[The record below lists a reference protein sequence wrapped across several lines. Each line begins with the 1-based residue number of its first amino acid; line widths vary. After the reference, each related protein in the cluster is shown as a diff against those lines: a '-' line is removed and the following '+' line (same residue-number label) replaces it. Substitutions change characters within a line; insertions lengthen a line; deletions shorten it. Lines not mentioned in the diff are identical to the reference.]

1 MKTSNVSSAPA
12 APSASPAKAPT
23 ATGETGTTDFMSL
36 FTQVME
42 GNAPG
47 TMPTGLPTP
56 ALPFEASTGQDDAS
70 GDLDES
76 EVAMMLAALTGS
88 PVMPAI
94 PATPAPRNLVDSDL
108 LQAGSRTSE
117 LAGVMLDQL
126 ATVDALPLQESSS
139 LLPDGSGTF
148 DPCLAQTALDGV
160 RDPRNAQQTDAP
172 VQRHMQSTV
181 GTRAWADELGSQ
193 ISWMTDRGHQAASL
207 RLSPE
212 HLGPLEIQISIQD
225 DQASVWFGAAHAD
238 TRAAI
243 EGALPRLREMLA
255 SQGLALSDTGVFKE
269 APRQQSQFR
278 PERRDSGSE
287 VAGGDEVQAVSVSRL
302 GLVDAYA

>member
-12 APSASPAKAPT
+12 TPNASPVKAPT
-23 ATGETGTTDFMSL
+23 STGETGTTDFMSL

-47 TMPTGLPTP
+47 TMPTGLLTP
-56 ALPFEASTGQDDAS
+56 ALPFATTAGQDDTS

-88 PVMPAI
+88 PVMPAM
-94 PATPAPRNLVDSDL
+94 PAASAPRNLADTDL
-108 LQAGSRTSE
+108 LLAGSRTSE

-126 ATVDALPLQESSS
+126 AGQAATVDPLQDSGSALNLDSS
-139 LLPDGSGTF
+139 GAATF
-148 DPCLAQTALDGV
+148 DLRLAQSALDGV
-160 RDPRNAQQTDAP
+160 RDLRNAQQADAP

-243 EGALPRLREMLA
+243 EGALPR
-255 SQGLALSDTGVFKE
+255 
-269 APRQQSQFR
+269 
-278 PERRDSGSE
+278 
-287 VAGGDEVQAVSVSRL
+287 
-302 GLVDAYA
+302 